1 MKICLVDDCPL
12 RAKGKGFCEKHLLR
26 FRKYGDP
33 LAGGRFRTKQQGEC
47 KVDGCVNLQRSSN
60 LCSKHIQRLRMH
72 GDLDFTKQSKEYG
85 SGKDWYTGK
94 DGYVLRWAGR
104 DHPNATGH
112 GNLYQHRDVM
122 ANIIKRP
129 LQSNENVHHVNGDRS
144 DNRAENLELWSKNQ
158 PAGQRVE
165 DKVLAAARLIIMSYD
180 DARKVTRNL
189 AEFDQTMA
197 SLANTLRG

>member
-1 MKICLVDDCPL
+1 MKSCSINDCHSTH
-12 RAKGKGFCEKHLLR
+12 KGKGFCEKHLER

-33 LAGGRFRTKQQGEC
+33 LAGGRFRTKQHGEC
-47 KVDGCVNLQRSSN
+47 EVPGCSDKQSTKN
-60 LCSKHIQRLRMH
+60 LCGRHAQRLRVH
-72 GDLDFTKQSKEYG
+72 GDVNFTKQSKEYG
-85 SGKDWYTGK
+85 SGKDWYIGK
-94 DGYVLRWAGR
+94 DGYVLRWAGK

-122 ANIIKRP
+122 ASILKRP

-144 DNRAENLELWSKNQ
+144 DNRTENLELWTKGQ
-158 PAGQRVE
+158 PVGQRVE
-165 DKVLAAARLIIMSYD
+165 DKVLSAARLIIMSYG
-180 DARKVTRNL
+180 DAQKVTRNL